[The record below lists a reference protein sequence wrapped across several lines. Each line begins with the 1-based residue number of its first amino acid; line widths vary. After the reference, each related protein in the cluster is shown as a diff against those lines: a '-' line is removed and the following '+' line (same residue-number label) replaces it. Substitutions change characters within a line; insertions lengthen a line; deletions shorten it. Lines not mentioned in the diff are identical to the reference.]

1 MYNDKN
7 NEMKT
12 YSSSELELLD
22 AINKSYLNTND
33 VKWLKNKKWF
43 KRYLKVYLK
52 ELIKKDSNNIAKEK
66 IKTESK
72 EDGIEFF
79 DFTKRL
85 RIPPEE
91 VMEILQY
98 TKNINITDI
107 NMVNSATK
115 RAKKI
120 IKIEKAIW
128 TLFTLLALFT
138 VLILSVVIV
147 NWCLENKKTND
158 ILDTIQQASEY
169 KEVKT
174 TSNKSTTSSNKESD
188 LYKKYGAM
196 SIIDVNFDNLKEI
209 NKDTV
214 GWIKVNGTKIN
225 YPFVKTDN
233 NEYYLK
239 HSFDKTS
246 NKKGWVFLDFR
257 NDIDNLSN
265 NNILYA
271 HGLVNNEMFGSMR
284 NVIKKSWYEDKKN
297 HIIQMSTLTSNLT
310 WLVFSSY
317 TTLPESYY
325 ITTYFQT
332 DDEYVKFL
340 ETIKS
345 RSVYDYGVSLTSND
359 KILTL
364 SSCYDNKKRMV
375 LHAKLIKSEKK

>member
-359 KILTL
+359 K
-364 SSCYDNKKRMV
+364 KKRMV